1 MKVILKLVFALLIV
15 ASGAVLGYVFSKYQQ
30 AVGSTPKILEQNR
43 PSIDDVKRLKPNK
56 VEIIK
61 RLEDIEVTFSTQEPA
76 KSYLVLNP
84 VSLPF
89 DQVIDHKE
97 TVIVK
102 VSSSPSFK
110 HSIKLN
116 KKLLSQ
122 TFKDKVYMYVLI
134 SYKGWIIPYGIKVDI
149 NKGPQSPFMIKL

>member
-1 MKVILKLVFALLIV
+1 MFALLII
-15 ASGAVLGYVFSKYQQ
+15 ASGAISGYVFSKYQQ
-30 AVGSTPKILEQNR
+30 SVGSTPKILEQNR

-61 RLEDIEVTFSTQEPA
+61 RSEDIEIIFLTQEPV

-89 DQVIDHKE
+89 DQVVNHKD

-102 VSSSPSFK
+102 VSTSLSLN

-116 KKLLSQ
+116 KKLLNQ
-122 TFKDKVYMYVLI
+122 TFKDQVYMYVLI